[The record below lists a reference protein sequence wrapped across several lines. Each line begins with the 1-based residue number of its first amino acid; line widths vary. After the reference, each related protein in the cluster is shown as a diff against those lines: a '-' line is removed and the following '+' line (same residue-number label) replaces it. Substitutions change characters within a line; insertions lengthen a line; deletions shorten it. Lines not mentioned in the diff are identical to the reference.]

1 MQSITSD
8 HEFDPTCFDSSMTL
22 VETENLMDSEVENAK
37 QQKKSN
43 VENNK
48 KRKSD
53 LDIEGLQVE
62 NDYNVKKMRD
72 TR

>member
-1 MQSITSD
+1 
-8 HEFDPTCFDSSMTL
+8 MTL

-62 NDYNVKKMRD
+62 NDYNVKKMCDIR
-72 TR
+72 